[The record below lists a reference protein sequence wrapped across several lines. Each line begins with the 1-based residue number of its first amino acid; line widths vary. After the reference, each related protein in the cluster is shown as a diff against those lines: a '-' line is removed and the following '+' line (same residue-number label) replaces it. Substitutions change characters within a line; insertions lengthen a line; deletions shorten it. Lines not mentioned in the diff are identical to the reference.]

1 MADGLLSN
9 ILNFI
14 DQRKQASMAGLGLLA
29 SNPQEYLTGRA
40 EQLRDFTRAQEAGL
54 PAERAQ
60 LRGLLVSPEQQ
71 AAQQYAN
78 QQLQDLVLGFTGN
91 VKPTGLLSKAGQQLP
106 AVPETMYHGTASDIQ
121 AFRPGN
127 TVYVSPS
134 PKFAESYAGTQS
146 PNIMPLR
153 ADVTKPFNYE
163 SAADIQKLAETY
175 KKLHGE
181 DLFSKKTISSSGG
194 EMKLSQLDKNP
205 ISQRL
210 KSGDWTI
217 IEDKKVQ
224 EAIKKAGFDAFY
236 IEEGGVKNLGV
247 YDPTKLK
254 SVFSSG
260 ENVKPA
266 GLLGTEAAPA
276 GNIKPTSNLINEAHQ
291 VASKNAEKMLG
302 LPPGNT
308 AMDRARAMGFNVEN
322 PVYHGTNA
330 DIQSM
335 NVQGKGKT
343 SGAGAFVTNN
353 PVIAETYVSGIGTPG
368 GNIMPLFVKDKD
380 LLTTNARGK
389 NWADIYTN
397 QLSVKGGGKKYS
409 LDELG
414 LDKNSATTTDELGM
428 IANQLGKKGIVIK
441 NVKDAGPN
449 SHIYRAKEY
458 LKEKYGVYPNEDWSN
473 ISGKQ
478 FDEARTY
485 LDKLYKSQKSDITAV
500 QDPTLLRSRFA
511 AFDPARANEADLLAG
526 VIPFGLLSGKDQ
538 LESKKEKKSKK

>member
-9 ILNFI
+9 IFGAI
-14 DQRKQASMAGLGLLA
+14 DSAKRGVSTRYNMLMDNPREYLAQIEERARESNRIQEAGMPGLLA
-29 SNPQEYLTGRA
+29 QYSGAPVT
-40 EQLRDFTRAQEAGL
+40 
-54 PAERAQ
+54 
-60 LRGLLVSPEQQ
+60 PEQQ
-71 AAQQYAN
+71 RARQYAE
-78 QQLQDLVLGFTGN
+78 QQMMDVALGFTGN

-163 SAADIQKLAETY
+163 SAADIQKLAQAY

-260 ENVKPA
+260 
-266 GLLGTEAAPA
+266 GLLS
-276 GNIKPTSNLINEAHQ
+276 NKPINNSMQLNEAHQ

-308 AMDRARAMGFNVEN
+308 AMDRAKAMGYDMSM
-322 PVYHGTNA
+322 YHGTDVPIIEA
-330 DIQSM
+330 FDPEITKII
-335 NVQGKGKT
+335 KGIF
-343 SGAGAFVTNN
+343 STNN
-353 PVIAETYVSGIGTPG
+353 TKTASKYAEEAGLKKRAESFGMESSPNVL
-368 GNIMPLFVKDKD
+368 PLLIKSESHTKIPKFDKETID
-380 LLTTNARGK
+380 RF
-389 NWADIYTN
+389 
-397 QLSVKGGGKKYS
+397 
-409 LDELG
+409 
-414 LDKNSATTTDELGM
+414 
-428 IANQLGKKGIVIK
+428 
-441 NVKDAGPN
+441 
-449 SHIYRAKEY
+449 R
-458 LKEKYGVYPNEDWSN
+458 KYGDKGVYRDEM
-473 ISGKQ
+473 GVAVT
-478 FDEARTY
+478 FDP
-485 LDKLYKSQKSDITAV
+485 SQI
-500 QDPTLLRSRFA
+500 RSRFA

>member
-9 ILNFI
+9 IFGAI
-14 DQRKQASMAGLGLLA
+14 DSAKRGVSTRYNMLMD
-29 SNPQEYLTGRA
+29 NPLEYLAQIEERA
-40 EQLRDFTRAQEAGL
+40 RESNRVQEAGL
-54 PAERAQ
+54 PAERNQ
-60 LRGLLVSPEQQ
+60 MRGLLVSPEQQ

-254 SVFSSG
+254 SVFSAG
-260 ENVKPA
+260 VNPP
-266 GLLGTEAAPA
+266 GLLGAEAVPA
-276 GNIKPTSNLINEAHQ
+276 TNIKPTSNLINEAHQ
-291 VASKNAEKMLG
+291 IASKNAEKILG

-308 AMDRARAMGFNVEN
+308 AMDRARAMGYDTPAYHATNIEFNAFDPLKTKFGIKGTFTSKNPKEASSYVE
-322 PVYHGTNA
+322 
-330 DIQSM
+330 
-335 NVQGKGKT
+335 
-343 SGAGAFVTNN
+343 
-353 PVIAETYVSGIGTPG
+353 PG
-368 GNIMPLFVKDKD
+368 N
-380 LLTTNARGK
+380 T
-389 NWADIYTN
+389 
-397 QLSVKGGGKKYS
+397 
-409 LDELG
+409 G
-414 LDKNSATTTDELGM
+414 LPT
-428 IANQLGKKGIVIK
+428 
-441 NVKDAGPN
+441 KDAGGFVLPLMIKN
-449 SHIYRAKEY
+449 KESISPEY
-458 LKEKYGVYPNEDWSN
+458 FNISN
-473 ISGKQ
+473 IKKGLEQGKNVVGN
-478 FDEARTY
+478 DVIVIPESNR
-485 LDKLYKSQKSDITAV
+485 I
-500 QDPTLLRSRFA
+500 RSRFA

-538 LESKKEKKSKK
+538 LELKKEKKSKK

>member
-14 DQRKQASMAGLGLLA
+14 DQRKQSTMAGLGLLA
-29 SNPQEYLTGRA
+29 NNPQEYFTGRA

-54 PAERAQ
+54 PAERNQ
-60 LRGLLVSPEQQ
+60 MRGLLVSPEQQ

-266 GLLGTEAAPA
+266 GLLGTEATKKVEPKSELIKIYRGSYEESPLYKVEENYKGNDIFGGVFGSPSLSSAKSHGGGAVHYTEIPKNKILTQNDLSYQIPFEDTKKALLKARPDLKNNSELFDEVYNIVINDSGQNLYNYSDDFINKAFKTTDFGEA
-276 GNIKPTSNLINEAHQ
+276 GFEAQRLRGQ
-291 VASKNAEKMLG
+291 VSKNLG
-302 LPPGNT
+302 YK
-308 AMDRARAMGFNVEN
+308 AVEVMDE
-322 PVYHGTNA
+322 HGTSYLVA
-330 DIQSM
+330 
-335 NVQGKGKT
+335 
-343 SGAGAFVTNN
+343 
-353 PVIAETYVSGIGTPG
+353 PG
-368 GNIMPLFVKDKD
+368 SQFKKVKK
-380 LLTTNARGK
+380 
-389 NWADIYTN
+389 
-397 QLSVKGGGKKYS
+397 
-409 LDELG
+409 
-414 LDKNSATTTDELGM
+414 
-428 IANQLGKKGIVIK
+428 
-441 NVKDAGPN
+441 
-449 SHIYRAKEY
+449 
-458 LKEKYGVYPNEDWSN
+458 
-473 ISGKQ
+473 
-478 FDEARTY
+478 
-485 LDKLYKSQKSDITAV
+485 
-500 QDPTLLRSRFA
+500 
-511 AFDPARANEADLLAG
+511 
-526 VIPFGLLSGKDQ
+526 
-538 LESKKEKKSKK
+538 

>member
-9 ILNFI
+9 IFGAI
-14 DQRKQASMAGLGLLA
+14 DSAKRGVSTRYNMLMD
-29 SNPQEYLTGRA
+29 NPREYLAQIEERA
-40 EQLRDFTRAQEAGL
+40 RESNRIQEAGL
-54 PAERAQ
+54 P
-60 LRGLLVSPEQQ
+60 GLLAQYSGAPVTPEQQ
-71 AAQQYAN
+71 RARQYAE
-78 QQLQDLVLGFTGN
+78 QQMMDVALGFTGN
-91 VKPTGLLSKAGQQLP
+91 VKPTGLLSKAGQQLS

-260 ENVKPA
+260 
-266 GLLGTEAAPA
+266 GLLDIEA
-276 GNIKPTSNLINEAHQ
+276 K
-291 VASKNAEKMLG
+291 K
-302 LPPGNT
+302 
-308 AMDRARAMGFNVEN
+308 
-322 PVYHGTNA
+322 
-330 DIQSM
+330 
-335 NVQGKGKT
+335 
-343 SGAGAFVTNN
+343 
-353 PVIAETYVSGIGTPG
+353 
-368 GNIMPLFVKDKD
+368 VKK
-380 LLTTNARGK
+380 
-389 NWADIYTN
+389 
-397 QLSVKGGGKKYS
+397 
-409 LDELG
+409 
-414 LDKNSATTTDELGM
+414 
-428 IANQLGKKGIVIK
+428 
-441 NVKDAGPN
+441 
-449 SHIYRAKEY
+449 
-458 LKEKYGVYPNEDWSN
+458 
-473 ISGKQ
+473 
-478 FDEARTY
+478 
-485 LDKLYKSQKSDITAV
+485 
-500 QDPTLLRSRFA
+500 
-511 AFDPARANEADLLAG
+511 
-526 VIPFGLLSGKDQ
+526 
-538 LESKKEKKSKK
+538 